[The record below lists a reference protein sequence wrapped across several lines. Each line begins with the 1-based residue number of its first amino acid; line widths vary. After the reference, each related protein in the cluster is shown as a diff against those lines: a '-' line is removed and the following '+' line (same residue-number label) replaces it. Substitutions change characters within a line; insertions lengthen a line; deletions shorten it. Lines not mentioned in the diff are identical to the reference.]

1 MDRSAVGRPR
11 REPAVSNA
19 VPNCDAQLIRTL
31 YTLLTECSV
40 SRTAELLGQS
50 QPAIS
55 VALRRLRELTGDQLL
70 VRSGSRMVLTTHG
83 LTLIDPVAQALNG
96 IEQILHPVDRFDPA
110 TTRQT
115 FRISTPDYLSVFFV
129 PAIIE
134 RFNAQAPLAT
144 LELKHLQAEGG
155 YSRGLED
162 GFLDLVIGN
171 WRAPAEHLHLQ
182 MLCDDDLVCLLR
194 EEHPIPPG
202 GLTRE
207 AYMDAD
213 HLAVMTHNSSGQ
225 GTIGAELARNGLV
238 RRVTTT
244 LPYFCIAP
252 YVLVKSNLLFT
263 TTRSFAKHYNDLL
276 PLRIEPFPV
285 PAQPLRYY
293 QLWHAR
299 KHRSQASKWLRSVV
313 LSAARAIAPEPM
325 MAEREAL

>member
-1 MDRSAVGRPR
+1 M
-11 REPAVSNA
+11 SNA
-19 VPNCDAQLIRTL
+19 LPNCDVQLIRTL

-40 SRTAELLGQS
+40 SRTAELLGQT

-70 VRSGSRMVLTTHG
+70 VRSGSRMVLTAHG
-83 LTLIDPVAQALNG
+83 LTLIEPVSQALNG
-96 IEQILHPVDRFDPA
+96 IEQILHPVDLFDPA

-134 RFNAQAPLAT
+134 RFYAQAPFAT

-171 WRAPAEHLHLQ
+171 WRTPAEHLHLQ
-182 MLCDDDLVCLLR
+182 PLCDDDLVCLMR
-194 EEHPIPPG
+194 EEHPIPQG
-202 GLTRE
+202 GLTPE
-207 AYMDAD
+207 AYAEAD
-213 HLAVMTHNSSGQ
+213 HLAVMTHNASGQ
-225 GTIGAELARNGLV
+225 GTIGAELAKSGLV
-238 RRVTTT
+238 RRVKTT

-252 YVLVKSNLLFT
+252 YVLVKSNLVFT
-263 TTRSFAKHYNDLL
+263 TTRSFAKHYTELL

-313 LSAARAIAPEPM
+313 LAAAKAIGPEPLM
-325 MAEREAL
+325 PISQVRGF

>member
-1 MDRSAVGRPR
+1 M
-11 REPAVSNA
+11 SNSL
-19 VPNCDAQLIRTL
+19 PNCDAQLIRTL

-83 LTLIDPVAQALNG
+83 LSLIDPVAQALDG
-96 IEQILHPVDRFDPA
+96 IEQILHPVDLFDPA

-134 RFNAQAPLAT
+134 RFNAQAPFAT

-155 YSRGLED
+155 FSRGLED

-171 WRAPAEHLHLQ
+171 WRTPAEHLHLQ
-182 MLCDDDLVCLLR
+182 PLCDDDLVCLVR
-194 EEHPIPPG
+194 DEHPIGPG
-202 GLTRE
+202 QLTRE
-207 AYMDAD
+207 AYLAAD
-213 HLAVMTHNSSGQ
+213 HLGVMTHNPTGQ

-252 YVLVKSNLLFT
+252 YVLVKSNLIFT
-263 TTRSFAKHYNDLL
+263 TTRSFARHYAELL

-299 KHRSQASKWLRSVV
+299 KHRALASKWLRGIV
-313 LSAARAIAPEPM
+313 LDAARAIAPRPADMGEHL
-325 MAEREAL
+325 RD

>member
-1 MDRSAVGRPR
+1 M
-11 REPAVSNA
+11 SNSL
-19 VPNCDAQLIRTL
+19 PNCDAQLIRTL

-40 SRTAELLGQS
+40 SRTAEMLGQS

-83 LTLIDPVAQALNG
+83 LTLIEPVSQALNG
-96 IEQILHPVDRFDPA
+96 IEQILHPVDLFDPA
-110 TTRQT
+110 TTKQT

-134 RFNAQAPLAT
+134 LFYAQAPHAT

-171 WRAPAEHLHLQ
+171 WRTPAEHLYLQ
-182 MLCDDDLVCLLR
+182 SLCDDDLVCLLR
-194 EEHPIPPG
+194 EEHPIQPG
-202 GLTRE
+202 CLTRD
-207 AYMDAD
+207 AYMEAD
-213 HLAVMTHNSSGQ
+213 HLAVMTNHASGQ
-225 GTIGAELARNGLV
+225 GTIGDELARNGLV
-238 RRVTTT
+238 RRVKTT

-252 YVLVKSNLLFT
+252 YVLVKSNLVFT
-263 TTRSFAKHYNDLL
+263 TTRSFAKHYTELL

-313 LSAARAIAPEPM
+313 LAAANAIGHETLLPINQ
-325 MAEREAL
+325 ERGH